1 MENRLE
7 PIIKTPSTP
16 SFIAIESESQISFC
30 CQLRILNYELIYDLL
45 SQLES
50 NTKSTGDEEKSL
62 LFIVRMAKKE
72 VKKYKRES
80 SQTAKNKGLRIVLF
94 NIINDLTIHIRIYFS
109 NSVPPD

>member
-1 MENRLE
+1 MTDKSRKQILE
-7 PIIKTPSTP
+7 EILKR
-16 SFIAIESESQISFC
+16 F

-50 NTKSTGDEEKSL
+50 ITKSNGDEEKSL

-109 NSVPPD
+109 DSVPPDSSVFQ